1 MDFMG
6 APDPNKTLYIID
18 AHAQIFRAYFAIRGG
33 MNSPVTGEPTS
44 ALYGV
49 AGVLIKLFETYQPK
63 YVAVANDMPGKTFRD
78 ELYPE
83 YKAHRPEPPSDLI
96 SQIPKC
102 FELCKLFG
110 IPVIGHQGAEAD
122 DVIATITE
130 RFTTDPAYDGF
141 HVRIVSKDKDLEQLL
156 SDRVEMFDI
165 QTDTAIDVKW
175 LVENKGIRPDQVID
189 LLALIGDTA
198 DNVPGVPGIGPK
210 GAAELLK
217 SYGSIAG
224 IYENIDKIKG
234 KRRENLEAAKEKV
247 PLSQTL
253 VKLKRDLDFH
263 LDLKDLELKGIKGV
277 PLRGMFAQLG
287 FRTHTASLN
296 RLIGEAAKPEA
307 TEAQETPGLFG
318 AGAGG
323 AAKPAQ
329 KPKDDGLADSLF
341 AGVMGGGEQAGG
353 SAPARNDLLPEGY
366 TTAADFDYRAVTT
379 AEDLQAVARAMADA
393 PIVAFDTETIGLGPT
408 TRICGLSFSWEDGKA
423 VYVPTVSPE
432 QATHLTLEQALEIL
446 RPVLEAQKVKKTG
459 HNAKYDLRVLLS
471 AGVRT
476 RGVVFDTFI
485 ASNLAGYEA
494 HGLDQLA
501 MNLLKHKMIGTEE
514 LIGLEIKGRSE
525 RTMDA
530 VALPLITRY
539 AAGDA
544 DVSLRLYRVLKK
556 KLDELGMGE
565 LADREEMPLVEVL
578 AVMEHNGI
586 RVDGKT
592 LMLQKQEI
600 GTKVV
605 ELREQI
611 IKAAGV
617 EFNPDSPKQLA
628 EILFTRL
635 GLPVVKKTKTGPS
648 TDAEVL
654 DKLVEMEHLPAEKL
668 LVPALIGEYRQLTK
682 LMGTYMDALK
692 DAIDPVTQRI
702 HASFHQ
708 TGAATGRLSSSGPNL
723 QNIPIR
729 SDVGRQIRKAF
740 VAEPGKTLVVA
751 DYSQIEL
758 RFLAHFSKDAA
769 LLHAFANNIDIHTAV
784 AAQVWGHDL
793 KDVTREERAGAKT
806 INFGIIYGVSAYG
819 LSRQVSGMN
828 VDAAKKLIAD
838 YKAKFTGID
847 RFLSECVAEAS
858 ASGYVKTIMGRR
870 RAIPEIFEKSQT
882 RRALGERLAI
892 NTVIQGSAADLIKLA
907 MVNLQAR
914 IDREEL
920 PCKLLLQ
927 IHDELVLETPQG
939 EADRIAQVVKE
950 EMEGAMKLDVPLV
963 VETGKGGSWFEAK

>member
-1 MDFMG
+1 MG

-33 MNSPVTGEPTS
+33 MNSPVTGEPTQ
-44 ALYGV
+44 ALYGF

-63 YVAVANDMPGKTFRD
+63 YVAIANDMPGKTFRD

-102 FELCKLFG
+102 FEMCKLFG
-110 IPVIGHQGAEAD
+110 IPVIGHTGAEAD

-130 RFTTDPAYDGF
+130 RFTKDPAYDGF

-165 QTDTAIDVKW
+165 QTDTAMDVKG
-175 LVENKGIRPDQVID
+175 LMEAKGIRPDQVVD

-198 DNVPGVPGIGPK
+198 DNVPGVPGVGPK
-210 GAAELLK
+210 GAADLLK
-217 SYGSIAG
+217 AYGSIAG
-224 IYENIDKIKG
+224 IYENIEQIKG
-234 KRRENLEAAKEKV
+234 KRRENLEAAREKV

-253 VKLKRDLDFH
+253 VTLKRDLDFT

-277 PLRGMFAQLG
+277 RLRGMFAQLG

-296 RLIGEAAKPEA
+296 RLIGETKPEK
-307 TEAQETPGLFG
+307 TEDAPGLF
-318 AGAGG
+318 AGG
-323 AAKPAQ
+323 GEPAGKAAE

-341 AGVMGGGEQAGG
+341 AEVMGGGEASTG
-353 SAPARNDLLPEGY
+353 APARNDALPEGY
-366 TTAADFDYRAVTT
+366 TTAADFDYRAVLT
-379 AEDLQAVARAMADA
+379 ADDLKAVAKAMADA
-393 PIVAFDTETIGLGPT
+393 PIIAFDTETIGLGPT
-408 TRICGLSFSWEDGKA
+408 TKICGLSFSWEDGKA

-446 RPVLEAQKVKKTG
+446 RPVLEAEKVKKTG
-459 HNAKYDLRVLLS
+459 HNAKYDLRVLLN
-471 AGVRT
+471 AGVRV

-494 HGLDQLA
+494 HGLDQLS
-501 MNLLKHKMIGTEE
+501 MHLLKHKMIGTEE
-514 LIGLEIKGRSE
+514 LIGLEIKGRTE

-530 VALPLITRY
+530 VPLALITRY

-556 KLDELGMGE
+556 KLDDMGMGE

-578 AVMEHNGI
+578 AVMENNGI

-592 LMLQKQEI
+592 LMQQKQEI

-611 IKAAGV
+611 IAAAGV

-654 DKLVEMEHLPAEKL
+654 DKLVEMEHLPPEKL

-692 DAIDPVTQRI
+692 DAIDPGTQRI

-729 SDVGRQIRKAF
+729 SEVGRQIRKAF
-740 VAEPGKTLVVA
+740 IADTGKTLVVA

-758 RFLAHFSKDAA
+758 RFLAHFSKDKA
-769 LLHAFANNIDIHTAV
+769 LLDAFANDIDIHTAV
-784 AAQVWGHDL
+784 AAQVWGRDV
-793 KDVTREERAGAKT
+793 KDVTRDERAGAKT

-828 VDAAKKLIAD
+828 VEAAKKLITD

-847 RFLSECVAEAS
+847 RFLNECIAEAK

-870 RAIPEIFEKSQT
+870 RSIPEIFEKSQT
-882 RRALGERLAI
+882 RRSLGERLAI

-907 MVNLQAR
+907 MVNLQNR
-914 IDREEL
+914 IDRENL
-920 PCKLLLQ
+920 PCRLLLQ
-927 IHDELVLETPQG
+927 IHDELVLETPEG
-939 EADRIAQVVKE
+939 EADRVAQIVKE
-950 EMEGAMKLDVPLV
+950 EMEGAMTLDVPLR
-963 VETGKGGSWFEAK
+963 VETGKGLSWFEAK

>member
-1 MDFMG
+1 MG
-6 APDPNKTLYIID
+6 APDPQKTLYIID

-33 MNSPVTGEPTS
+33 MNSPVTGEPTQ
-44 ALYGV
+44 ALYGM

-102 FELCKLFG
+102 FEMCRLFG
-110 IPVIGHQGAEAD
+110 IPVIGHSGAEAD

-130 RFTTDPAYDGF
+130 RFTKDPTYDGF
-141 HVRIVSKDKDLEQLL
+141 HVRVVSKDKDLEQLL

-165 QTDTAIDVKW
+165 QTDTAINMNW
-175 LVENKGIRPDQVID
+175 LMENKGIRPDQVID

-217 SYGSIAG
+217 AYGSIAG

-234 KRRENLEAAKEKV
+234 KRRENLEAAREKV

-253 VKLKRDLDFH
+253 VTLKRDLDFT
-263 LDLKDLELKGIKGV
+263 LDLKDLELKGIKSV

-296 RLIGEAAKPEA
+296 RLIGEAKPEKKEDA
-307 TEAQETPGLFG
+307 PGLFAGGG
-318 AGAGG
+318 AEG
-323 AAKPAQ
+323 AAKADQ

-341 AGVMGGGEQAGG
+341 AGMVGGDEAPAS
-353 SAPARNDLLPEGY
+353 SAPARNDALPEGY
-366 TTAADFDYRAVTT
+366 TTTADFDYRAVTT
-379 AEDLQAVARAMADA
+379 AEDLQAVAKAMADA

-408 TRICGLSFSWEDGKA
+408 SKICGLSFSWEEGKA

-432 QATHLTLEQALEIL
+432 QATHLTLDQALEIL

-471 AGVRT
+471 AGVRVQ
-476 RGVVFDTFI
+476 GVVFDTFI
-485 ASNLAGYEA
+485 AGTLCGFEA
-494 HGLDQLA
+494 NGLDQLS
-501 MNLLKHKMIGTEE
+501 MHLLKHKMIGTEE
-514 LIGLEIKGRSE
+514 LIGLEIKGRTE

-530 VALPLITRY
+530 VPLSLITRY

-544 DVSLRLYRVLKK
+544 DVSLRLYGVLKK
-556 KLDELGMGE
+556 KMDELGMGE
-565 LADREEMPLVEVL
+565 LAEREEMPLVEVL
-578 AVMEHNGI
+578 AVMENNGI

-592 LMLQKQEI
+592 LMMQKQEI

-682 LMGTYMDALK
+682 LMGTYLDALR

-740 VAEPGKTLVVA
+740 VADTGKMLVVA

-758 RFLAHFSKDAA
+758 RFLAHFSKDKA
-769 LLHAFANNIDIHTAV
+769 LLDAFANDIDIHTAV
-784 AAQVWGHDL
+784 AAQVWGRDV
-793 KDVTREERAGAKT
+793 KDVTRDERAGAKT

-819 LSRQVSGMN
+819 LSRQVSGMS
-828 VDAAKKLIAD
+828 VEAAKKLISD

-914 IDREEL
+914 IDRENL

-927 IHDELVLETPQG
+927 IHDELVLETPEA
-939 EADRIAQVVKE
+939 EADRVAAVVKE
-950 EMEGAMKLDVPLV
+950 EMEGAMKLDVPLR
-963 VETGKGGSWFEAK
+963 VETGKGLSWFEAK

>member
-1 MDFMG
+1 MA

-33 MNSPVTGEPTS
+33 MNSPVTGEPTQ
-44 ALYGV
+44 ALYGM

-102 FELCKLFG
+102 FELCRLFG

-130 RFTTDPAYDGF
+130 RFTKDPAYDGF

-165 QTDTAIDVKW
+165 QTDTAINMQA
-175 LVENKGIRPDQVID
+175 LMENKGIRPDQVID

-217 SYGSIAG
+217 LYGSIAG

-253 VKLKRDLDFH
+253 VTLKRDLDFH
-263 LDLKDLELKGIKGV
+263 LDLKDLELKGIRGV

-287 FRTHTASLN
+287 FRTHTDSLN
-296 RLIGEAAKPEA
+296 RLIGEAKAEVKEKQEA
-307 TEAQETPGLFG
+307 MGLFG
-318 AGAGG
+318 GG
-323 AAKPAQ
+323 PEDGPKAPGKA
-329 KPKDDGLADSLF
+329 KDDGLAGSLF
-341 AGVMGGGEQAGG
+341 ADVMGGGESTSSG
-353 SAPARNDLLPEGY
+353 APARSDALPEGY

-379 AEDLQAVARAMADA
+379 AEDLQAVAKAMAEA
-393 PIVAFDTETIGLGPT
+393 PIVAFDTETIGLGPKSK
-408 TRICGLSFSWEDGKA
+408 ICGLSFSWEDGKA
-423 VYVPTVSPE
+423 VYVPTSSPE
-432 QATHLTLEQALEIL
+432 QATHLNLEQALEIL
-446 RPVLEAQKVKKTG
+446 RPVLEAEKVKKTG

-471 AGVRT
+471 AGVRV
-476 RGVVFDTFI
+476 RGVAFDTFI
-485 ASNLAGYEA
+485 AGTLCGFEA
-494 HGLDQLA
+494 NGLDQLS
-501 MNLLKHKMIGTEE
+501 MHLLKHKMIGTEE
-514 LIGLEIKGRSE
+514 LIGLEIKGRTE

-544 DVSLRLYRVLKK
+544 DVSLRLYRILKQK
-556 KLDELGMGE
+556 MEELGMKE
-565 LADREEMPLVEVL
+565 LAEREEMPLVEVL

-592 LMLQKQEI
+592 LVMQKQEI

-611 IKAAGV
+611 IAAAGV

-654 DKLVEMEHLPAEKL
+654 DKLVEMEHLPPEKL

-692 DAIDPVTQRI
+692 DAIDPADQRI

-729 SDVGRQIRKAF
+729 SEVGRQIRKAF
-740 VAEPGKTLVVA
+740 VAEPGKILVVA

-758 RFLAHFSKDAA
+758 RFLAHFSKDKA
-769 LLHAFANNIDIHTAV
+769 LLNAFANDIDIHTAV
-784 AAQVWGHDL
+784 AAQVWGREV
-793 KDVTREERAGAKT
+793 KDVTRDERAGAKT

-819 LSRQVSGMN
+819 LSRQVSGMS
-828 VDAAKKLIAD
+828 VEAAKKLISD

-847 RFLSECVAEAS
+847 QFLSECVAEAS
-858 ASGYVKTIMGRR
+858 ASGHVKTIMGRR

-882 RRALGERLAI
+882 RRSLGERLAI

-907 MVNLQAR
+907 MVNLQRR
-914 IDREEL
+914 IDREQL

-927 IHDELVLETPQG
+927 IHDELVLETPEG
-939 EADRIAQVVKE
+939 EADRIAAVVKE
-950 EMEGAMKLDVPLV
+950 EMEGAMTLDVPLR
-963 VETGKGGSWFEAK
+963 VETGKGLSWFEAK